1 MGSSPA
7 LPYGILVCVICL
19 SLQTCQSNATI
30 VAGAIAEAALPAI
43 TDITDTI
50 SNAISDTTDR
60 ISTAVDTASALPAT
74 VADSISTSIGDISA
88 AMIAPIETMIEG
100 KQKLITDV
108 GDIFI
113 IPSSDDAGTSSDDD
127 ADYDYGDYE
136 ASETRRRPRRARFAE
151 KVRGGP
157 NMKRIRVKKKKVTK
171 STRRS
176 QNKETRRQTSP
187 LLFGRRMLAQDI
199 A

>member
-1 MGSSPA
+1 MGIVLSSVTSFRVR
-7 LPYGILVCVICL
+7 LYRNGIFTCP

-113 IPSSDDAGTSSDDD
+113 IPSSDDAGTSDDD
-127 ADYDYGDYE
+127 ADYDYGDY
-136 ASETRRRPRRARFAE
+136 
-151 KVRGGP
+151 
-157 NMKRIRVKKKKVTK
+157 
-171 STRRS
+171 
-176 QNKETRRQTSP
+176 
-187 LLFGRRMLAQDI
+187 
-199 A
+199 